1 MAATIT
7 ATDSL
12 RAALMTLVNDAT
24 GDNAVLEGRTF
35 HQRPPGSAVPWP
47 HVVFEI
53 EERQADCYDPGA
65 DATIEAVDCRVTV
78 TVYTRQNAVAQD
90 VGFDDAG
97 DYLQLID
104 NVWQD
109 ATPSLGGNWT
119 AAAPMVRVPSSSGRP
134 NRSDTSMA
142 RAYYETTLH
151 A

>member
-12 RAALMTLVNDAT
+12 RAALMVLADANATLI
-24 GDNAVLEGRTF
+24 GRVF

-47 HVVFEI
+47 HAVFEI
-53 EERQADCYDPGA
+53 EEHPADCYDPGA
-65 DATIEAVDCRVTV
+65 DATIEAVECRVTV
-78 TVYTRQNAVAQD
+78 MVYARQNAVAQD
-90 VGFDDAG
+90 AGFELAG

-109 ATPSLGGNWT
+109 IAPSTGSGWS
-119 AAAPMVRVPSSSGRP
+119 ASPMVRVPSSSGRP

-142 RAYYETTLH
+142 RAVYETTLND
-151 A
+151 